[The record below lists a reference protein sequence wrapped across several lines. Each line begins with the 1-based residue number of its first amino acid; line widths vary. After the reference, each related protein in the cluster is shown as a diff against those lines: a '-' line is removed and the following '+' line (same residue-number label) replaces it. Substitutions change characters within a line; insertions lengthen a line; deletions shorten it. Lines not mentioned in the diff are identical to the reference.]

1 MNLWEIL
8 GEIKITHLYIIL
20 CIFNFGHCKLHFS
33 SRTLHVRFALEWQYL
48 FVVVGRPF
56 PANQNVRNFQIFHIS
71 AGSLASSFCWYHVGS
86 VKYYNFE
93 IWQPISM
100 YHTPNCL
107 FLYGL
112 SIYIQPHYLQYKRW
126 PSFPNICI
134 FSKHVVCDIV
144 FMRGWKINHVK
155 NSVYSAMLLIST
167 V

>member
-1 MNLWEIL
+1 M
-8 GEIKITHLYIIL
+8 KITHLYIIL
-20 CIFNFGHCKLHFS
+20 CVFNFGHFKLHFS
-33 SRTLHVRFALEWQYL
+33 SRTLHVKVALEWQYL
-48 FVVVGRPF
+48 FVVVARPF
-56 PANQNVRNFQIFHIS
+56 PANQKVRKSQIFHIS
-71 AGSLASSFCWYHVGS
+71 AGSVASSFCWYHVGS

-93 IWQPISM
+93 MLQPISI
-100 YHTPNCL
+100 YHM

-126 PSFPNICI
+126 PSFQNICI

-155 NSVYSAMLLIST
+155 KFGFSAMLLIST